1 MLAMS
6 EHSDFGALPITN
18 LKVFDG
24 KTLGRTANGL
34 VVLMQETM
42 VAGRLR
48 NRRLSLLG
56 KWLVKGLISAS
67 EVNAADQFNQ
77 DYNLVFGGENY
88 SSSSMIYVDGG
99 GESDGVS
106 LGHLKVRAKRR
117 LVVAGDAVG
126 PDALAIITAVIGSE
140 MPLSRCGMPRDRA
153 KRVLLLALPK
163 LAVAYGG

>member
-1 MLAMS
+1 MS
-6 EHSDFGALPITN
+6 ESSDFGALPITN
-18 LKVFDG
+18 IKVFDG
-24 KTLGRTANGL
+24 KTLGQTPNGL

-56 KWLVKGLISAS
+56 KWFVRGLISAGD
-67 EVNAADQFNQ
+67 VNAADQFNQ

-106 LGHLKVRAKRR
+106 LGHLKGRAKRR
-117 LVVAGDAVG
+117 LVVAGEAVG
-126 PDALAIITAVIGSE
+126 PGALGVVTSVIGSE

-153 KRVLLLALPK
+153 KRVLLTALPK

>member
-1 MLAMS
+1 MS

-42 VAGRLR
+42 IAGRLR

-56 KWLVKGLISAS
+56 KWFIKGLISAS
-67 EVNAADQFNQ
+67 DVNAADQFNQ
-77 DYNLVFGGENY
+77 DYNLVFGGEKY

-106 LGHLKVRAKRR
+106 LGHLK
-117 LVVAGDAVG
+117 G
-126 PDALAIITAVIGSE
+126 IITAVIGSE

-153 KRVLLLALPK
+153 KRVLLKALPK